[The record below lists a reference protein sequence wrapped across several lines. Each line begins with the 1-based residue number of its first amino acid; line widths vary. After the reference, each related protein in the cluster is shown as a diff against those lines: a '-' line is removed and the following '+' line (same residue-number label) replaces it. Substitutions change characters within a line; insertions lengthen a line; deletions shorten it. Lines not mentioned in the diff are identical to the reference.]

1 VSDSAPL
8 AWRRA
13 RAGLGNGRRLA
24 GWRARAAPSPAS
36 PRRTHRHSRVAQSAG
51 DLGGWLDRRVRGR
64 NTRQARVRAR
74 SSVSSDAVD
83 RRRSGDRVVR
93 YALRLWAI
101 GTLGRYFKPIVHL
114 QQDHHVVRSGPYKV
128 LRHPAYTGLLLALF
142 GISLT
147 FANIASIAVFNC
159 CIVAAILYRIRV
171 EERTL
176 LDGLGDEYAEYRRH
190 TRRLIPGV
198 W

>member
-1 VSDSAPL
+1 VRVLVLVTVVVWL
-8 AWRRA
+8 AGELALRLPQRRRA
-13 RAGLGNGRRLA
+13 ERTVTRE
-24 GWRARAAPSPAS
+24 WRSLLVIWA
-36 PRRTHRHSRVAQSAG
+36 
-51 DLGGWLDRRVRGR
+51 GGWIGGFAAGILAKHASALDLPFHR
-64 NTRQARVRAR
+64 TLWI
-74 SSVSSDAVD
+74 AV
-83 RRRSGDRVVR
+83 GVAIAWCGI
-93 YALRLWAI
+93 ALRLWAI